1 MLSCI
6 NVVGGVEAK
15 DKSAILNKKR
25 KKKKRIKVLVP
36 CIILHLED
44 ISKKLLLFFLR
55 KFEEIT

>member
-25 KKKKRIKVLVP
+25 KKKKRDKSASAVYNIAP
-36 CIILHLED
+36 GRYFEEIT
-44 ISKKLLLFFLR
+44 SFFLR